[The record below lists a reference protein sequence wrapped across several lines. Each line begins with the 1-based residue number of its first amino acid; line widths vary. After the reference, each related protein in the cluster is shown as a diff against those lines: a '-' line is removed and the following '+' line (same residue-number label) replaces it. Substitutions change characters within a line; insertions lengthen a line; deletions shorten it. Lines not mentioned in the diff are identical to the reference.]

1 MCVNDNLV
9 SPGRALCDMIPCGEE
24 EIDEAIKSAHTAY
37 LKWSKLAG
45 LERARIMLEAAR
57 IIRVKT
63 LALKYFATK
72 SKIPKLCI
80 LWLFQ

>member
-1 MCVNDNLV
+1 MLNNTLL
-9 SPGRALCDMIPCGEE
+9 SPGRVLCDMIPCGEE
-24 EIDEAIKSAHTAY
+24 EVDQAIKSAHSAY

-63 LALKYFATK
+63 LVLKCFIKTNQHTK
-72 SKIPKLCI
+72 S
-80 LWLFQ
+80 